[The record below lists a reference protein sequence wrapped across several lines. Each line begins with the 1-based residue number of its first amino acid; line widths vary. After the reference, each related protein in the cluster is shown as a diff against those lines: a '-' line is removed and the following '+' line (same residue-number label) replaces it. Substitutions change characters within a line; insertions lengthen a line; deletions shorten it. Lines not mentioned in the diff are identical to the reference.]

1 MGENLCARSCRCNP
15 GVVLSTF
22 VSPWEFEE
30 DFWSVIGTSPTPIG
44 TTKDMIRGTANVC
57 LVSLNCS
64 GVIPYYYQDFID
76 DFLDYAAGQRS
87 CPMPPQY
94 AWHCLATFMYVPPL
108 HTILT
113 LGVECAKTT
122 ERPLKPVPII
132 TTTHKGEIMILP
144 TVSPEE
150 LKAAL
155 PLFQSGLKH
164 TGPKPEMSLAL
175 KIRCAVANEILF
187 GAGELNDRIYKFV
200 ANSPIEV
207 AGLSE
212 QAL

>member
-1 MGENLCARSCRCNP
+1 
-15 GVVLSTF
+15 
-22 VSPWEFEE
+22 
-30 DFWSVIGTSPTPIG
+30 
-44 TTKDMIRGTANVC
+44 
-57 LVSLNCS
+57 
-64 GVIPYYYQDFID
+64 
-76 DFLDYAAGQRS
+76 
-87 CPMPPQY
+87 
-94 AWHCLATFMYVPPL
+94 
-108 HTILT
+108 
-113 LGVECAKTT
+113 
-122 ERPLKPVPII
+122 
-132 TTTHKGEIMILP
+132 MILP
-144 TVSPEE
+144 TVSPED

>member
-1 MGENLCARSCRCNP
+1 MFPRGPLRSTLVRRSSRALSTALMCQLMSRFRDGGLARIDLGRTAGAMGENWCARSCRCNP

-122 ERPLKPVPII
+122 D
-132 TTTHKGEIMILP
+132 TA
-144 TVSPEE
+144 PE
-150 LKAAL
+150 ACTNNHDN
-155 PLFQSGLKH
+155 P
-164 TGPKPEMSLAL
+164 
-175 KIRCAVANEILF
+175 
-187 GAGELNDRIYKFV
+187 
-200 ANSPIEV
+200 
-207 AGLSE
+207 
-212 QAL
+212 